1 MHLHITFR
9 IIWIYLLLL
18 LFNEFNVFDSLLEKG
33 CHIRIIVRLGFP
45 TSPFALEKLLSHLKI
60 LEAMF
65 YLPTIIPSQTA
76 FFGDELII
84 SWFLK
89 RNNLTPE
96 KSTRIIS

>member
-45 TSPFALEKLLSHLKI
+45 TSPFALEKLLSHKNVEARFFTNNSFHPKLYF
-60 LEAMF
+60 LEIAHH
-65 YLPTIIPSQTA
+65 
-76 FFGDELII
+76 
-84 SWFLK
+84 
-89 RNNLTPE
+89 
-96 KSTRIIS
+96 